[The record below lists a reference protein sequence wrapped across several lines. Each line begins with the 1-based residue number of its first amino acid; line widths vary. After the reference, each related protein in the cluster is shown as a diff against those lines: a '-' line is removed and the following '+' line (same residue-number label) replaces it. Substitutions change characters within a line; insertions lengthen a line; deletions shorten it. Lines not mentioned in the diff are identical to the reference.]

1 MRSPVPSPALTPVY
15 PSRPSPPREQAR
27 GATGMGSLGFDAF
40 SKLKTILNRILPVNL
55 VLPRTVVRAL
65 VRARGCHFHEEI

>member
-1 MRSPVPSPALTPVY
+1 
-15 PSRPSPPREQAR
+15 
-27 GATGMGSLGFDAF
+27 MGSLGFDAF

-55 VLPRTVVRAL
+55 VLPGIVVRAL